1 MMLPILLAA
10 ALGAG
15 EPSATCSPGPAV
27 NAASVRSVTRVGD
40 LNRYV
45 LGIQVT
51 NAGNSA
57 QPSNTLQSVDVIQN
71 EGKIDQKGVPPLR
84 PGQSYTATYTFT
96 RSVEAADGTTQFVFR
111 IRDCSYAF
119 SA

>member
-1 MMLPILLAA
+1 VQPRS
-10 ALGAG
+10 GRQRG
-15 EPSATCSPGPAV
+15 E
-27 NAASVRSVTRVGD
+27 RSLRHARGRSQSLRARDSGD
-40 LNRYV
+40 
-45 LGIQVT
+45 QC
-51 NAGNSA
+51 GNSA